1 MKKTIFIDIDGV
13 FHDFSDDLFR
23 YSPPFIELLANR
35 SVELVV
41 HSTWRENM
49 PFQKILDSFPKA
61 LRPLI
66 VGATEGGGRVDSI
79 RRYIESKRISRFIVL
94 DDAIDGFPAEW
105 IADGTLIL
113 CFPNVGVS
121 EPRVLDA
128 VRKFLDS

>member
-79 RRYIESKRISRFIVL
+79 RRYIESNRISRFIVL

-105 IADGTLIL
+105 IDDGTLIL

-121 EPRVLDA
+121 ESRVLDA